1 MLKKG
6 LCVCPCYGCVSMWD
20 CSLSFKLIA
29 DNYVALHLSPHLLL
43 PSSWA
48 GFKNDLFCEVLCLH
62 TSSKWHT
69 QSFTTHSPPHH
80 YSSPSGSNFV
90 ISHYKLY
97 NPVIESIFPHSNFFV
112 FLCHTYTFQ
121 MIKQMTITKFLPFSH
136 WARWVWI
143 VFPPLISEII
153 I

>member
-6 LCVCPCYGCVSMWD
+6 LCVCPLNGCVIMWD

-29 DNYVALHLSPHLLL
+29 DNYIALHLRPHLLL

-62 TSSKWHT
+62 TSFKWHT
-69 QSFTTHSPPHH
+69 QSFTTHSPLLITAVQVVATLWSLIINYTMLWKK
-80 YSSPSGSNFV
+80 YSPRSD
-90 ISHYKLY
+90 
-97 NPVIESIFPHSNFFV
+97 FFV

-136 WARWVWI
+136 WVRWVWI